1 MIETISNP
9 SAPLTTFTLGQQ
21 DGYFFEYMLTG
32 SLNKLELF
40 STTNLWSMVLEGF
53 QNEPCVRHIMLGSAM
68 IHRSRSDPNMSR
80 NKEAQRLA
88 SRHYSNAVR
97 LLSNLLSPA
106 RGNPGGEAGKVVLL
120 TTFLLAVFEL
130 LRRKDDRATWWM
142 QSGLK
147 LLKPTSDRLRDKNID
162 LDRNTAQLA
171 FGYKLMDINLK
182 IKGIKTLKR
191 QERNHGGQRVAR
203 L

>member
-106 RGNPGGEAGKVVLL
+106 RGNPGGEAGSSSHNISSG
-120 TTFLLAVFEL
+120 
-130 LRRKDDRATWWM
+130 RIRAFKAEGR
-142 QSGLK
+142 SC
-147 LLKPTSDRLRDKNID
+147 
-162 LDRNTAQLA
+162 
-171 FGYKLMDINLK
+171 NLVDA
-182 IKGIKTLKR
+182 
-191 QERNHGGQRVAR
+191 ERVEVA
-203 L
+203 